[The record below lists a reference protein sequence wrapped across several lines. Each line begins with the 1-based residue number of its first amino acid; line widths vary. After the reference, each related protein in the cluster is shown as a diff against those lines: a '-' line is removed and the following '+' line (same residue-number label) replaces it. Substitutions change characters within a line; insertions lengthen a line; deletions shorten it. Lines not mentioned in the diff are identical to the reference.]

1 MVGRAVLADIRVE
14 GSTVWCTGRWTVREL
29 HGVQRRLPRIP
40 WPTAVEVSLDG
51 SGLSGLD
58 FAGAWALRGVREALE
73 HTGHEVEIRLRT
85 EHAALLEMVTRES
98 ATFLPPASPA
108 PRSPNFLDRVGQ
120 GVLAISSDA
129 VGVLAFLGHGACV
142 AARACWE
149 PRRIRLRSILHN
161 LQATGFEA
169 LPIVGLLSFL
179 LGIVITYQGA
189 AQLSRYGAN
198 IFVADLVGFAM
209 LRELSPLLTAIIV
222 AGRSGS
228 AFAAQLGAMKVTEEI
243 DALRTVGIS
252 PTELLVLPKILAL
265 LVALP
270 LLTVYSDAVG
280 VIGGMVMARAK
291 LSVEWDAFLERFV
304 KAIRLSDY
312 LVGVGKAPVFAAI
325 IGVIGCY
332 QGLQGTGDAESVGRR
347 TTVSVVQSVFL
358 VIVADALFSVAF
370 SALGI

>member
-1 MVGRAVLADIRVE
+1 MVGRAVLANIRVE
-14 GSTVWCTGRWTVREL
+14 GSTVRCTGPWTVREL
-29 HGVQRRLPRIP
+29 HGVQKRLPRLL
-40 WPTAVEVSLDG
+40 WPTAVEVSVDG
-51 SGLSGLD
+51 SGLSALD
-58 FAGAWALRGVREALE
+58 FAGAWALRKVREALE
-73 HTGHEVEIRLRT
+73 HTGHKVEIRLHT
-85 EHAALLEMVTRES
+85 EHEALLQMVTRES
-98 ATFLPPASPA
+98 ATSLLPALPA
-108 PRSPNFLDRVGQ
+108 RSLNPLDRIGE
-120 GVLAISSDA
+120 GVLAISRDA
-129 VGVLAFLGHGACV
+129 VGVLSFLGHGACV
-142 AARACWE
+142 AARAFVD
-149 PRRIRLRSILHN
+149 PRRIRLRSVLHN
-161 LQATGFEA
+161 LQAAGFEA

-265 LVALP
+265 LIALP

-291 LSVEWDAFLERFV
+291 LSVEWDVFLERFV
-304 KAIRLSDY
+304 KAIGLSDY

-325 IGVIGCY
+325 VGVIGCY
-332 QGLQGTGDAESVGRR
+332 QGLQGAGDAESVGHR